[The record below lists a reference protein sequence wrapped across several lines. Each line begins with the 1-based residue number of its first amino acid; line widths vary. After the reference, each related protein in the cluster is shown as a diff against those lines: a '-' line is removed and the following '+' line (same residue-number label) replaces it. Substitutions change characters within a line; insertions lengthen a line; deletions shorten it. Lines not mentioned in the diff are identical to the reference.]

1 MTTSKAHL
9 TQRILQIRM
18 KKTPAIIV
26 EKIAQK
32 SFAIITVK
40 KHAKM
45 TRGYEI
51 YNGIHHNKQIIF
63 VVSNYEALNKV
74 STRGFMKMP
83 NINKNDIG
91 VWKIKKLKV

>member
-1 MTTSKAHL
+1 
-9 TQRILQIRM
+9 
-18 KKTPAIIV
+18 
-26 EKIAQK
+26 
-32 SFAIITVK
+32 
-40 KHAKM
+40 M